1 MDTDALEGQPL
12 QKAVLKSVSALN
24 RLRRMFPDTNRS
36 VRFHKI
42 SDFYTLAVLIQTF
55 EAEGL
60 VLTDRRRNKLAWDI
74 LVAFGT
80 GVDQVAEALRTLQI
94 KKLEP
99 GQDLCRDYLQ
109 TVKEGVDS
117 LLNRR
122 KREQILRGLIGSL
135 FEVKA
140 VDRLFT
146 PEQRRIIWHTADVRA
161 CADCR
166 EIKELTW
173 DDFHLDHVRPH
184 SKGGETELANA
195 ALGCALHNRKKGAT
209 YLATND

>member
-1 MDTDALEGQPL
+1 MKHIELASELTYSAHAGDVANKKRVLDDVMDTDALEGQPL

-80 GVDQVAEALRTLQI
+80 GLKSVGA
-94 KKLEP
+94 
-99 GQDLCRDYLQ
+99 
-109 TVKEGVDS
+109 
-117 LLNRR
+117 LNRLR
-122 KREQILRGLIGSL
+122 RMFPDTNRSVRFHKISDFYTLAVLIQTFEAEGLVLTDRRRNKLAWDILVASS
-135 FEVKA
+135 VC
-140 VDRLFT
+140 
-146 PEQRRIIWHTADVRA
+146 Q
-161 CADCR
+161 
-166 EIKELTW
+166 
-173 DDFHLDHVRPH
+173 
-184 SKGGETELANA
+184 N
-195 ALGCALHNRKKGAT
+195 
-209 YLATND
+209 

>member
-1 MDTDALEGQPL
+1 MKHIELASELTYSAHAGDVANKKRVLDDVMDTDALEGQPL

-109 TVKEGVDS
+109 TVQQFNQLRIR
-117 LLNRR
+117 LL
-122 KREQILRGLIGSL
+122 QILVVADDRAVLRHQLAQFAPQPERILRARIVHQQGIAL
-135 FEVKA
+135 F
-140 VDRLFT
+140 LFF
-146 PEQRRIIWHTADVRA
+146 P
-161 CADCR
+161 
-166 EIKELTW
+166 
-173 DDFHLDHVRPH
+173 
-184 SKGGETELANA
+184 
-195 ALGCALHNRKKGAT
+195 
-209 YLATND
+209 